1 MLNVLVDTLEVYSA
15 VYVDAAAM
23 GVVALVDVGLS
34 IQPYEAHAVV
44 VVVFRSSWYGSDVY
58 THCVGSKLVISV
70 GWTVPSPFM
79 FRGAELMSCKISM
92 SNRSLDAHTLIER
105 ALTCVVRVATMCS
118 PLSGSLPS
126 HKLE

>member
-1 MLNVLVDTLEVYSA
+1 MLIVLVVTLDVYSA

-23 GVVALVDVGLS
+23 DVVALVDVGLP

-58 THCVGSKLVISV
+58 IHCVGSKLVISV
-70 GWTVPSPFM
+70 GWIVPSPFM
-79 FRGAELMSCKISM
+79 FQCAELMSCKSSM

-105 ALTCVVRVATMCS
+105 ALACVVRVATMCS
-118 PLSGSLPS
+118 PLSGPLPS
-126 HKLE
+126 HKPE